1 MPTYY
6 DSSVVVALVS
16 NEPRSA
22 RALELWAASPERVG
36 SILLAIE
43 SEVALRRLAVV
54 RPSLAKEASERL
66 ASLLGEVALK
76 HVDDD
81 VLRVVRSTPAL
92 ARCRSL
98 DAVHLATAIH
108 FAGLSDEPTVL
119 VTFDARMA
127 EVAARVGLKVSGADV
142 VK

>member
-1 MPTYY
+1 MPTCF
-6 DSSVVVALVS
+6 DSSVVVALLS
-16 NEPRSA
+16 REPRSA
-22 RALELWAASPERVG
+22 RALELWEGNPDRVG

-54 RPSLAKEASERL
+54 RPSLSKEASERL
-66 ASLLGEVALK
+66 SSFIAEVTLK

-81 VLRVVRSTPAL
+81 VVGIVRATPKL

-98 DAVHLATAIH
+98 DAVHLATALH
-108 FAGLSDEPTVL
+108 FAGLSDEPTVM

-127 EVAARVGLKVSGADV
+127 EVATGVGLKVVGLA
-142 VK
+142 